1 MSTVN
6 RERRK
11 NAGKRMA
18 ILGKK
23 MEEEDD
29 AFWSHETWADE
40 EDSGN
45 ESFHES
51 DEDSALRKDVFD
63 SDFND
68 SESDN
73 EDDEVAAGEAEE
85 REMRKSERRK
95 RSQNST
101 NKGYKNPDSNLP
113 TLGGHKRRRGF
124 AGGSKRAIGEGFNA
138 GIVLNLPPESFDSLS
153 YSTSISEKRIALQ
166 QLAFAQ
172 TLTLTQTQTQQSTSL
187 QSTTA
192 AATDTKSSSTPH
204 NNNLVEQPILP
215 PMPLAPSTTSSSI
228 KAKAKA
234 KAKTIPISARKL
246 TRSSKASLRERQ
258 STQGVRKLRGNVKA
272 PSRLAPTRLGDV
284 STTLTA
290 CAPTPTSARK
300 ASSSN
305 SSDTTSRVST
315 AAKRKRFA
323 QEELLLEAVLETE
336 PENQRWL
343 HGRKRIQDQ
352 YNRDKGP
359 NAGGLRDKYRG
370 KKIIQKFHSR
380 RGCLITL
387 TFPEMD
393 SVPEILTRRQ
403 QRRPVLS
410 EQPSSSSSKEILQ
423 QQQQQLLSHCVITGK
438 RGKYKDPLTNYPY
451 HDLAAFKELRRR
463 HKDGVAIVSKRVVA
477 TSSKCNGDMKDNSNI
492 RKASSTSTRKN
503 PGSKRKPSK
512 GEKNKQSST
521 IVDSTSEKNK
531 STILNNIE
539 KLKKLSMSATNAH
552 RKLPFQSPKPPPRPA
567 MNGSSSILPKAS
579 GGSKRHP
586 SNGNT
591 IVTNQQQAS
600 SVENLAFSWGAAD
613 GTSNS
618 QVSPSSRRLSPRK
631 WKPSEKVLETISMLP
646 GKDNGGGIA
655 TVPRG
660 LGIQPLLTSSSPNHQ
675 SLDNSIKK
683 STADCT
689 PVVTRPSSS
698 AASETMPLVP
708 KLQPPD
714 KSLISSME
722 GNNQTG
728 QNLPIASAAN
738 GGHKVPTSTVINGNS
753 MQSSPH
759 NKSKGSNATQK
770 SEEVA
775 KSQELVSAK
784 IPIARSSVI
793 VVIGDSKGDKADD
806 SNRAELLTASRGI
819 ADTAPL
825 TGMSQHKAKLEDSV
839 PNGSATIGVAG
850 DNKSNANTKDQVGG
864 IKVIAKPIKGTL

>member
-1 MSTVN
+1 
-6 RERRK
+6 
-11 NAGKRMA
+11 MA

-29 AFWSHETWADE
+29 TFWSHETWADE

-68 SESDN
+68 SEDDN

-101 NKGYKNPDSNLP
+101 NKGYKNPDANLP

-124 AGGSKRAIGEGFNA
+124 AGGSKRAIGEGFNV

-166 QLAFAQ
+166 QL
-172 TLTLTQTQTQQSTSL
+172 TQTQTQQSTSL

-192 AATDTKSSSTPH
+192 AATDTKTTSTPH
-204 NNNLVEQPILP
+204 NNNLVAQPILP
-215 PMPLAPSTTSSSI
+215 PMPLPPSTTSSSI

-234 KAKTIPISARKL
+234 KAKTIPVSARKL
-246 TRSSKASLRERQ
+246 TRSSKLSLRERQ

-284 STTLTA
+284 STTLA
-290 CAPTPTSARK
+290 ASAPTPASARK

-305 SSDTTSRVST
+305 SSDTTSRVSA

-323 QEELLLEAVLETE
+323 QEELLLEAVHETE

-438 RGKYKDPLTNYPY
+438 SGKYKDPLTNFPY

-463 HKDGVAIVSKRVVA
+463 HKDGVAIVSKRVI
-477 TSSKCNGDMKDNSNI
+477 TSSSKCNGDRKDNSNI
-492 RKASSTSTRKN
+492 RKVSSTSTRKK

-512 GEKNKQSST
+512 GEKNKQSTT
-521 IVDSTSEKNK
+521 IVDSTSEKDK
-531 STILNNIE
+531 SIIINNIE
-539 KLKKLSMSATNAH
+539 DLKKSSSSATNAH

-567 MNGSSSILPKAS
+567 MNGSSILPKAS
-579 GGSKRHP
+579 GGSKLHP

-591 IVTNQQQAS
+591 IATNQQQPS
-600 SVENLAFSWGAAD
+600 SVENLAFSWGATD

-618 QVSPSSRRLSPRK
+618 PVSPSSRRLSPRK

-646 GKDNGGGIA
+646 GKDNGGIA

-675 SLDNSIKK
+675 SLDNSTKK
-683 STADCT
+683 STADST

-698 AASETMPLVP
+698 TASETMPLAP
-708 KLQPPD
+708 KLQPSD

-738 GGHKVPTSTVINGNS
+738 GGHNVPTSAVITGNS

-759 NKSKGSNATQK
+759 NKSKGSNATPK

-775 KSQELVSAK
+775 KNQELVNAK
-784 IPIARSSVI
+784 IPITGSSVI
-793 VVIGDSKGDKADD
+793 VAIGDSKGDKVTD
-806 SNRAELLTASRGI
+806 SNSAKVLTTSRGI
-819 ADTAPL
+819 AVTAPL
-825 TGMSQHKAKLEDSV
+825 TGMSQHKAKLEDSA
-839 PNGSATIGVAG
+839 PNGSATVGAAG
-850 DNKSNANTKDQVGG
+850 DNKTNSNTKDQVGG

>member
-1 MSTVN
+1 MSAVN

-29 AFWSHETWADE
+29 TFWSHETWADE

-51 DEDSALRKDVFD
+51 DEDSTLRKDVFD

-68 SESDN
+68 SESNN

-85 REMRKSERRK
+85 RELQKIERTK
-95 RSQNST
+95 RRQNST
-101 NKGYKNPDSNLP
+101 NKGYKNSDADLP
-113 TLGGHKRRRGF
+113 TLGRHKRRRGF

-153 YSTSISEKRIALQ
+153 YSTSISAKRSALQ
-166 QLAFAQ
+166 QLI
-172 TLTLTQTQTQQSTSL
+172 QTQTHQSTSL

-192 AATDTKSSSTPH
+192 AVTDTKTTSTPH
-204 NNNLVEQPILP
+204 DNNLVDPPILS
-215 PMPLAPSTTSSSI
+215 PMPLPPSTTSSTI
-228 KAKAKA
+228 KTKA
-234 KAKTIPISARKL
+234 KAKTKTIPVSARKL
-246 TRSSKASLRERQ
+246 TRSSRVSLRERQ

-272 PSRLAPTRLGDV
+272 PSRLAPSRLGDV
-284 STTLTA
+284 STTHTA
-290 CAPTPTSARK
+290 STPASAPAPARK

-305 SSDTTSRVST
+305 GSDTISRVSA

-323 QEELLLEAVLETE
+323 QEELLLEAVHETE

-343 HGRKRIQDQ
+343 HGRKRIQEQ

-423 QQQQQLLSHCVITGK
+423 QQQQQQQLLSRCVITGK
-438 RGKYKDPLTNYPY
+438 IGNYKDPLTNYPY

-463 HKDGVAIVSKRVVA
+463 HKDGVAIVNKRVV
-477 TSSKCNGDMKDNSNI
+477 TSSSKYNGGGEDSAI
-492 RKASSTSTRKN
+492 RKVSSTSTRKN
-503 PGSKRKPSK
+503 SGSKNNPSK
-512 GEKNKQSST
+512 GEKNKQSTS
-521 IVDSTSEKNK
+521 IVDSSDKDKSIIIKNR
-531 STILNNIE
+531 E
-539 KLKKLSMSATNAH
+539 ELKKSSSSAINTH
-552 RKLPFQSPKPPPRPA
+552 HKLPFQSPKSPPRPT
-567 MNGSSSILPKAS
+567 MNGSSILPKAP
-579 GGSKRHP
+579 GGSKLHP
-586 SNGNT
+586 SNGN
-591 IVTNQQQAS
+591 IIATNQEQS
-600 SVENLAFSWGAAD
+600 SSIENLAFSWGATDA
-613 GTSNS
+613 TSNS
-618 QVSPSSRRLSPRK
+618 PVSPSGRRLSPRK

-646 GKDNGGGIA
+646 GKYNGGIA
-655 TVPRG
+655 IVPRG

-675 SLDNSIKK
+675 CLDNSNNK
-683 STADCT
+683 STVGYT

-698 AASETMPLVP
+698 AASEMPLAP
-708 KLQPPD
+708 KPQPSD

-722 GNNQTG
+722 GKNQTG
-728 QNLPIASAAN
+728 QDLMIESADN
-738 GGHKVPTSTVINGNS
+738 GGHNVPTSTIITGNS
-753 MQSSPH
+753 MQSSCH
-759 NKSKGSNATQK
+759 NKSKGSNATPK

-775 KSQELVSAK
+775 NHQKLVNANT
-784 IPIARSSVI
+784 PITGSSVT
-793 VVIGDSKGDKADD
+793 VAIGHSKEDEVTDSSSAQVL
-806 SNRAELLTASRGI
+806 STSRGI

-839 PNGSATIGVAG
+839 PNGSATIGATG
-850 DNKSNANTKDQVGG
+850 DDKTSTNMKGQVGG
-864 IKVIAKPIKGTL
+864 IKDIAEPIKGTL